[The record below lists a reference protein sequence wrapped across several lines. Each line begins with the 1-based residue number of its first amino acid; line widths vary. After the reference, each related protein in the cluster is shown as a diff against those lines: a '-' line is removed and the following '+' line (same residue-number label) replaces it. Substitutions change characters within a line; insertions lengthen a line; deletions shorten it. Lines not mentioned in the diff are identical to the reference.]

1 MGHREPGHRA
11 AEDPAVHGAPA
22 LGGRDI
28 LQVRNSV
35 QEADAAVDQHA
46 LEAEAKSVQH
56 GHFARIFHTKD
67 EGVTGDAGTPAW
79 RHIFP
84 TGLEGFRFFFS
95 GLPKR
100 DRGGLA

>member
-1 MGHREPGHRA
+1 MPCKTHIAHIAHIARSPDTVTYSKDPG
-11 AEDPAVHGAPA
+11 ES
-22 LGGRDI
+22 GGSAGC
-28 LQVRNSV
+28 LC
-35 QEADAAVDQHA
+35 
-46 LEAEAKSVQH
+46 
-56 GHFARIFHTKD
+56 FHPFFSQTED